1 MAYYTLRILDIQP
14 LRLQSFELHEWK
26 LLLLYKVLKRLGLG
40 LALLS
45 DTLVGILQLSF
56 LLMIL

>member
-45 DTLVGILQLSF
+45 DTLVCILQLSF